1 MIKSVIKAH
10 EKLHVACI
18 DTPGAGHEEEIML
31 LRGLLAKMMVMVD
44 PTLYCKFVTYDSKG
58 LALL

>member
-18 DTPGAGHEEEIML
+18 DTPGYGDEEEIML

-44 PTLYCKFVTYDSKG
+44 PTLY
-58 LALL
+58 